1 MGAAFSVSFQ
11 GGQELVAEPKAGF
24 EPGAVAAQ
32 LLGTCGVMTWDG
44 DIPELSAGLFPFW
57 VQSWI

>member
-1 MGAAFSVSFQ
+1 MSFQ